1 MPPRAPRF
9 PVYEWDA
16 RSGRYRGEGG
26 RYVSRTAAR
35 QALDDALLS
44 RQRDIRSLADELRA
58 GAITTDE
65 WLAAMRENIKAVHL
79 YSGAAAKG
87 GWAELDNADFGRIGR
102 EIRDQ
107 YAYATRFAEQIADGT
122 QPLDGRFGQRV
133 ELYAQSGRATYHAV
147 ERERERDAGKS
158 EARSVLH
165 PADHCGECIEQAD
178 LGWQPLDD
186 FVPIGARQCLSRCHC
201 SAEYR

>member
-26 RYVSRTAAR
+26 RYLSRTAAR

-87 GWAELDNADFGRIGR
+87 GWAELEAADFGRIGR

-107 YAYATRFAEQIADGT
+107 YAYVTRFAGQIADGT
-122 QPLDGRFGQRV
+122 QPLDGTLMQRAT
-133 ELYAQSGRATYHAV
+133 LYSEAGRATYHRI
-147 ERERERDAGKS
+147 EREGQRDRGMTEES
-158 EARSVLH
+158 SLLT
-165 PADHCGECIEQAD
+165 PADHCAACVAETQR
-178 LGWQPLDD
+178 GW
-186 FVPIGARQCLSRCHC
+186 VPIGELIPVGQRDCLSRCKC
-201 SAEYR
+201 YVTYR